1 MRKDRNLLAAF
12 LLLLVLTSLPWWAL
26 KNSYTMG
33 IVINALAF
41 VSLGLAWNI
50 ISGFGGQLSMGHA
63 AFYGLGGYTS
73 ALLLT
78 RMGISPWIGMVPGMA
93 VAVFA
98 GLILG
103 YPSFRLSGVYFKLV
117 TFTFGLI
124 LEIVAR
130 SWINLTEGDPG
141 VKIPLLGNA
150 PAMFQFDS
158 AWPYYYIIL
167 GLAALYFLISRWV
180 LRSRFGFYL
189 QALRDDQVAAET
201 LGINSL
207 RMKLTGFALS
217 AAMAALVGTFVTQ
230 YLLFIDP
237 SSGFGMFTSV
247 KIALVA
253 IVGGTGALWGP
264 VIGGLFLI
272 PLAEL
277 ANAQFSNI
285 TGVDVVLY
293 SAVLILTA
301 MFLPRGLVSIP
312 DLVRVR
318 KAPQTVPEEQPLPE
332 QKSRLSGELGL
343 TEANPKAE

>member
-1 MRKDRNLLAAF
+1 MRKDRDLIIGL
-12 LLLLVLTSLPWWAL
+12 LLLLVLASLPWWVL
-26 KNSYTMG
+26 KNSYSMG
-33 IVINALAF
+33 IMINALAF
-41 VSLGLAWNI
+41 VSLGLAWNV

-78 RMGISPWIGMVPGMA
+78 RLGISPWIGMVPGMA
-93 VAVFA
+93 VAIFA

-150 PAMFQFDS
+150 PAMYQFDS
-158 AWPYYYIIL
+158 PLPYYYIIL

-180 LRSRFGFYL
+180 LNSRFGFYL
-189 QALRDDQVAAET
+189 QALRDDQVSAEV

-207 RMKLTGFALS
+207 SMKLTGFALS

-230 YLLFIDP
+230 YILFIDP
-237 SSGFGMFTSV
+237 ASGFGMFTSV

-285 TGVDVVLY
+285 TGVDVVIY
-293 SAVLILTA
+293 SSVLIATA
-301 MFLPRGLVSIP
+301 MFLPRGLVTLP
-312 DLVRVR
+312 DLIGRR
-318 KAPQTVPEEQPLPE
+318 KTAQEEPLPEEQPLPE
-332 QKSRLSGELGL
+332 AEHVVSGELVSHTL
-343 TEANPKAE
+343 IQE